1 MSKEEKQRM
10 GRLMAVGWGL
20 LQVISKTPWL
30 LVLIFPFMSAIT
42 YDKQYRRDWL
52 IPVVATGRV
61 SFDIHNLDTVIKIRP
76 LANKKGSILT
86 VDIVAQKTSY
96 SWALGIA

>member
-20 LQVISKTPWL
+20 LAVLSKTPWL
-30 LVLIFPFMSAIT
+30 LVLVFPFLSAIT
-42 YDKQYRRDWL
+42 YDKRYRRDML
-52 IPVVATGRV
+52 IPVVATGAI
-61 SFDIHNLDTVIKIRP
+61 SFDIHNMDAVIKVRP

-86 VDIVAQKTSY
+86 IDIVAQKTNY